1 MFTQLDL
8 PFLGALLCVLLG
20 IKMLNHCPFKK
31 PIVFEKRFER
41 YNATLESILNV
52 GLLRDANEI
61 ASRTASNTLETLS
74 FATLDGKPDEAERL
88 LKIALGLGLAHFLL
102 AMNPGK
108 DIVFE
113 VDKRKFEAVGKVVT
127 YSVHFDFWLQIFSAA
142 VITKSWDAVKVLC
155 QLDINTVKQSE
166 LGCDAL
172 DEALF
177 NMIVGLFDKGADL
190 KRLIIEVME
199 KSDMSYI
206 APERRDYAYEILMP
220 FANVLTT
227 IVSKDGE
234 QKFLK
239 AMSAGIESHQKY
251 WSKEDLKSSPSG
263 WLSLPLCA
271 AAVLGKTQKGYSDQF
286 DKVYV
291 PDSFL

>member
-1 MFTQLDL
+1 
-8 PFLGALLCVLLG
+8 
-20 IKMLNHCPFKK
+20 MLNHCPFKDI
-31 PIVFEKRFER
+31 PIVFEKELER
-41 YNATLESILNV
+41 QNTVLESALNV
-52 GLLRDANEI
+52 GLLRDANKS
-61 ASRTASNTLETLS
+61 ASRTAIKTLDTLS
-74 FATLDGKPDEAERL
+74 FVIQEGKLNKAERL
-88 LKIALGLGLAHFLL
+88 LKIALELGLAHFLL
-102 AMNPGK
+102 AMNPSK
-108 DIVFE
+108 DIFFE
-113 VDKRKFEAVGKVVT
+113 VDQRKFEAIGKVVT
-127 YSVHFDFWLQIFSAA
+127 YNMHFCFWLDIFSVA
-142 VITKSWDAVKVLC
+142 VITKNWDAVRVLC
-155 QLDINTVKQSE
+155 QLDIDDIKGNE

-177 NMIVGLFDKGADL
+177 NMIVGLFDKDADL

-234 QKFLK
+234 QKFFK

-251 WSKEDLKSSPSG
+251 WSKEALKSSPSG

-271 AAVLGKTQKGYSDQF
+271 AAVLGKAQKGYGDQF
-286 DKVYV
+286 DKAYV
-291 PDSFL
+291 PDSWL

>member
-1 MFTQLDL
+1 
-8 PFLGALLCVLLG
+8 
-20 IKMLNHCPFKK
+20 MLNHCPYKVPK
-31 PIVFEKRFER
+31 VFEKKREFHKIG
-41 YNATLESILNV
+41 LESLLNA
-52 GLLRDANEI
+52 RWMREANEVV
-61 ASRTASNTLETLS
+61 STTAIDTLETVS
-74 FATLDGKPDEAERL
+74 FATIDSKPDEAERL
-88 LKIALGLGLAHFLL
+88 LKIALELGLANFLL

-108 DIVFE
+108 NVFFK
-113 VDKRKFEAVGKVVT
+113 VDKKQFEAVGKVTT
-127 YSVHFDFWLQIFSAA
+127 YNVYFSFWLNIFSAA
-142 VITKSWDAVKVLC
+142 VITKDWDAVKVLC
-155 QLDINTVKQSE
+155 QLDINIIKGDA

-177 NMIVGLFDKGADL
+177 NMIVGLFDKDADL
-190 KRLIIEVME
+190 KRLIVEVME

-206 APERRDYAYEILMP
+206 APERRGYAYEILMP

-239 AMSAGIESHQKY
+239 AMNAAIESHQKY
-251 WSKEDLKSSPSG
+251 WSNEDLKSSPSG

-271 AAVLGKTQKGYSDQF
+271 AAVLGKAQKGYSDQF
-286 DKVYV
+286 DKAYV

>member
-1 MFTQLDL
+1 
-8 PFLGALLCVLLG
+8 
-20 IKMLNHCPFKK
+20 MLNHCPYKV
-31 PIVFEKRFER
+31 PIVFKKRRELLEI
-41 YNATLESILNV
+41 TLESTLDA
-52 GLLRDANEI
+52 GLSLDANKN
-61 ASRTASNTLETLS
+61 ASRAAIEALDALS
-74 FATLDGKPDEAERL
+74 FVIQEGKLDEAERL
-88 LKIALGLGLAHFLL
+88 LKIALELGLAHFLL
-102 AMNPGK
+102 AMNPSK
-108 DIVFE
+108 DIFFE
-113 VDKRKFEAVGKVVT
+113 VDQRKFEAIGKVVT
-127 YSVHFDFWLQIFSAA
+127 YNMHFRFWLDIFSVA
-142 VITKSWDAVKVLC
+142 VITKNWDAVRVLC
-155 QLDINTVKQSE
+155 QLDIDDIKGNE

-177 NMIVGLFDKGADL
+177 NMIVGLFDKDADL

-251 WSKEDLKSSPSG
+251 WSKEALKSSPSG

-286 DKVYV
+286 DKTYV
-291 PDSFL
+291 PDSLL